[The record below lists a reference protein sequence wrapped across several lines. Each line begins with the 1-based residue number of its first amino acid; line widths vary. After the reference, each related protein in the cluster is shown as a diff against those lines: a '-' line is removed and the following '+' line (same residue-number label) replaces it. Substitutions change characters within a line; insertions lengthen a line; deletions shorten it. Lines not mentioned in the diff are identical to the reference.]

1 MSSEQKQDHQGD
13 NNHSDRNS
21 IASSSC
27 ADVNLLHDLNIS
39 MPSPS
44 MSSPGARHRTRSTTR
59 RDDDVEDSMIALK
72 SPDESEDN
80 HHSHSCANLQGDY
93 HNICLLVFLYVLQ
106 GIPLG
111 LAGSLP
117 LILQNRKVSY
127 AQQAIFSFVNWPF
140 SVKLLWA
147 PIVDS
152 IFSARFGRRKSW
164 LIPIQYLIGIFM
176 LTLSYF
182 INDLLGDESS
192 QPSIYLLTF
201 VFLCLDTL
209 AATQDIAVD
218 GWALTM
224 LKKRNVGY
232 ASTCNTVGQTMGYF
246 MGNVIFLALESGSFC
261 NKFLWF
267 MYKTPSSEGLVTLSS
282 FLHFWGIVFM
292 ISTTFVMILKRE
304 SRVDGDGKSTGEDE
318 LGLFQ
323 TYQMLYKIL
332 QLPAVQL
339 FVLVLFTCKIGFST
353 SDAISGLKLI
363 EYGVKKEHLA
373 MLAVPVVPLQLTL
386 PWLFSKYTAGPRPL
400 SVFLKAYPWRL
411 GLGVASAGV
420 VYWTSILRDPASDSF
435 PLYYYGVLL
444 LVYASHQVTV
454 YAIYVSLMAFHAKTA
469 DPGIGGTYM
478 TLLNTLTNLGGN
490 WPSTLALSTV
500 EYLNVKSCKESADK
514 TSQDCSV
521 VIDGFYIQMVVVT
534 VIGFLWL
541 RWGRNR
547 IQKLQRLPSDSWLV
561 VKK

>member
-1 MSSEQKQDHQGD
+1 MSTTRELKQLQINEPKDSRTVSQDDSSGD
-13 NNHSDRNS
+13 SHEL
-21 IASSSC
+21 I
-27 ADVNLLHDLNIS
+27 IQ
-39 MPSPS
+39 MPSS
-44 MSSPGARHRTRSTTR
+44 MSSSGEARHRTRSSTRKEDEVTTKL
-59 RDDDVEDSMIALK
+59 DEDENGHTHGHADLR
-72 SPDESEDN
+72 
-80 HHSHSCANLQGDY
+80 GDY

-147 PIVDS
+147 PVVDS
-152 IFSARFGRRKSW
+152 IFNARFGRRKSW
-164 LIPIQYLIGIFM
+164 LIPTQYLIGLFM
-176 LTLSYF
+176 FSLSYF
-182 INDLLGDESS
+182 INDMLGDESS
-192 QPSIYLLTF
+192 SPSIYLLTF
-201 VFLCLDTL
+201 TFLCLDTL

-267 MYKTPSSEGLVTLSS
+267 MYRYPSTEGLVTLSS
-282 FLHFWGIVFM
+282 FLYFWGIVFL
-292 ISTTFVMILKRE
+292 ISTTFVMIIKKE
-304 SRVDGDGKSTGEDE
+304 SRVDGDGKMSDEDE
-318 LGLFQ
+318 LGLWE

-332 QLPAVQL
+332 KLPAVQL
-339 FVLVLFTCKIGFST
+339 FVLILFTCKIGFST

-386 PWLFSKYTAGPRPL
+386 PWLFSKWTAGPRPL

-411 GLGVASAGV
+411 SLGVVSAV
-420 VYWTSILRDPASDSF
+420 FVYWTTIIRDPVTDSF

-454 YAIYVSLMAFHAKTA
+454 YAIYVSLMSFHAKTA
-469 DPGIGGTYM
+469 DPCIGGTYM

-500 EYLNVKSCKESADK
+500 EYLNIKSCTEATAEGSPEV
-514 TSQDCSV
+514 CSIV
-521 VIDGFYIQMVVVT
+521 VDGFFIQMVITT

-541 RWGRNR
+541 RWGHK
-547 IQKLQRLPSDSWLV
+547 KLEKIQRLPSESWLV